1 MYNLSFFTI
10 KKCFKGAPI
19 IKSGGGE
26 CDYRPTVRVEMVH
39 EFDLAELRIIFVVQ
53 AAILPRELSRFKE

>member
-1 MYNLSFFTI
+1 M
-10 KKCFKGAPI
+10 
-19 IKSGGGE
+19 KSGGGE